1 MFYNKEKILLVD
13 DESSVLDF
21 LSYNLKKEGYEVEVA
36 SNGVKA
42 LKKTKNF
49 KPDLIIVDIM
59 MPEMD
64 GIELCGLLREDPV
77 NNMIIV
83 FLTARNEDYTQ
94 IAALES
100 GGDDY
105 IAKPIK
111 PKVLV
116 AKIKSLLKRKH
127 KTKGV
132 IKHNNVFID
141 TEKHEV
147 KIGGKKITLPKKEF
161 QILKILLKDPGKVF
175 SREKILN
182 LVWGDSVFVGGRT
195 IDVHIKRI
203 RNKFGQNFISTIK
216 GVGYKISDN

>member
-1 MFYNKEKILLVD
+1 MSYKEKILLVD

-36 SNGVKA
+36 SNGLKA
-42 LKKTKNF
+42 LKKTKTFN
-49 KPDLIIVDIM
+49 PDLIIVDIM

-127 KTKGV
+127 KTKTI
-132 IKHNNVFID
+132 IKHKNVLLD

-147 KIGGKKITLPKKEF
+147 RVGAKKITLPKKEF
-161 QILKILLKDPGKVF
+161 QILKILLKEPGKVF
-175 SREKILN
+175 SRENILN
-182 LVWGDSVFVGGRT
+182 LVWGDNVFVGGRT

-203 RNKFGQNFISTIK
+203 RSKFGSSFISTIK
-216 GVGYKISDN
+216 GIGYKINDN

>member
-1 MFYNKEKILLVD
+1 MSYNKEKILLVD

-21 LSYNLKKEGYEVEVA
+21 LSYNLKKEGYEVRVA

-42 LKKTKNF
+42 LEKTKIF

-64 GIELCGLLREDPV
+64 GIELCGLLREDPL
-77 NNMIIV
+77 NDMIIV

-94 IAALES
+94 IVALES

-127 KTKGV
+127 KKKN
-132 IKHNNVFID
+132 IIEYNNVMID
-141 TEKHEV
+141 LEKHEV
-147 KIGGKKITLPKKEF
+147 KIDEKKINLPKKEF

-175 SREKILN
+175 SREKIFK
-182 LVWGDSVFVGGRT
+182 LVWGDNVFVGGRT
-195 IDVHIKRI
+195 IDVHVKKI
-203 RNKFGQNFISTIK
+203 RTKFGQNFISTIK
-216 GVGYKISDN
+216 GIGYKINDD

>member
-1 MFYNKEKILLVD
+1 MSYNKEKILLVD

-21 LSYNLKKEGYEVEVA
+21 LSYNLKKEGYEVRVA

-42 LKKTKNF
+42 LEKTKIF

-64 GIELCGLLREDPV
+64 GIELCGLLREDPL
-77 NNMIIV
+77 NDMIIV

-127 KTKGV
+127 KKKN
-132 IKHNNVFID
+132 IIEYNNIMID
-141 TEKHEV
+141 LEKHEV
-147 KIGGKKITLPKKEF
+147 KIDEKKINLPKKEF

-175 SREKILN
+175 SREKIFK
-182 LVWGDSVFVGGRT
+182 LVWGDNVFVGGRT
-195 IDVHIKRI
+195 IDVHVKKI
-203 RNKFGQNFISTIK
+203 RSKFGQNFISTIK
-216 GVGYKISDN
+216 GIGYKINDD

>member
-1 MFYNKEKILLVD
+1 MSYNKEKILLVD

-21 LSYNLKKEGYEVEVA
+21 LSYNLKKEGYEVRVA

-42 LKKTKNF
+42 LEKTKIF

-64 GIELCGLLREDPV
+64 GIELCGLLREDPL
-77 NNMIIV
+77 NDMIIV

-94 IAALES
+94 IVALES

-127 KTKGV
+127 KKKNI
-132 IKHNNVFID
+132 IKYNNVMID
-141 TEKHEV
+141 LEKHEV
-147 KIGGKKITLPKKEF
+147 KIDEKKINLPKKEF

-175 SREKILN
+175 SREKIFK
-182 LVWGDSVFVGGRT
+182 LVWGDNVFVGGRT
-195 IDVHIKRI
+195 IDVHVKKI
-203 RNKFGQNFISTIK
+203 RTKFGQNFISTIK
-216 GVGYKISDN
+216 GIGYKINDD

>member
-1 MFYNKEKILLVD
+1 MSYNKEKILLVD

-21 LSYNLKKEGYEVEVA
+21 LSYNLKKEGYEVRVA

-42 LKKTKNF
+42 LEKTKIF
-49 KPDLIIVDIM
+49 RPDLIIVDIM

-64 GIELCGLLREDPV
+64 GIELCGLLREDPL

-105 IAKPIK
+105 ISKPIK

-116 AKIKSLLKRKH
+116 AKIKSLLKRKY
-127 KTKGV
+127 KTKSI
-132 IKHNNVFID
+132 IKYNNVMID

-147 KIGGKKITLPKKEF
+147 KIGTKKITLPKKEF
-161 QILKILLKDPGKVF
+161 QILKILLKEPGKVF

-182 LVWGDSVFVGGRT
+182 LAWGNSVFVGGRT

-216 GVGYKISDN
+216 GIGYKISDN

>member
-1 MFYNKEKILLVD
+1 MSYNKEKILLVD

-21 LSYNLKKEGYEVEVA
+21 LSYNLKKEGYEVRVA

-42 LKKTKNF
+42 LEKTKIF

-64 GIELCGLLREDPV
+64 GIELCGLLREDPL

-127 KTKGV
+127 KKKNI
-132 IKHNNVFID
+132 IKYNNVMID
-141 TEKHEV
+141 LEKHEV
-147 KIGGKKITLPKKEF
+147 KIDEKKINLPKKEF

-175 SREKILN
+175 SREKIFK
-182 LVWGDSVFVGGRT
+182 LVWGDNVFVGGRT
-195 IDVHIKRI
+195 IDVHVKKI
-203 RNKFGQNFISTIK
+203 RTKFGQNFISTIK
-216 GVGYKISDN
+216 GIGYKINDD